1 MEFFHKI
8 PHINFLGV
16 RKLAMGMSVV
26 VLVAAVASL
35 AVHGL
40 NLGVDFTGGV
50 TVQVAY
56 PQAADLAQV
65 RGALTAGGFG
75 DAIAQ
80 TFGTP
85 QEVQIRL
92 KLEQEIGRASCRERG
107 QDTGL

>member
-1 MEFFHKI
+1 MEFFHNI

-26 VLVAAVASL
+26 VLVGAIASL

-65 RGALTAGGFG
+65 RNALTAGGYG
-75 DAIAQ
+75 NSVAQ
-80 TFGTP
+80 SFGTP

-92 KLEQEIGRASCRERG
+92 KLEQIGRAHV
-107 QDTGL
+107 